1 MVDQKMF
8 DELVASTTRYLQDL
22 LDRVTKL
29 EARVKELESKK
40 GVKKD
45 G

>member
-1 MVDQKMF
+1 MVDQQKF

-22 LDRVTKL
+22 INRVTAL
-29 EARVKELESKK
+29 EAEVVALKAKK
-40 GVKKD
+40 VKKD

>member
-1 MVDQKMF
+1 MVDQKKF

-22 LDRVTKL
+22 LDRVGKL
-29 EARVKELESKK
+29 EAEVAELKAKK
-40 GVKKD
+40 GAKKD